1 MNKQENKLEK
11 TTTLL
16 KFIKYNF
23 ENLFNRLE
31 ECNSIG
37 SIYTDEDIAY
47 KYKNNL
53 WKDQWLDEYRDS
65 KGNLTEIFFEDVSE
79 SKDFIFCDS
88 CNKWGEIGF
97 NYIFEGDFYCD
108 LCYLKDD
115 LKDFDKAIK
124 ILKENENE

>member
-16 KFIKYNF
+16 QFIGYEF
-23 ENLFNRLE
+23 SCVFDQLDEFS
-31 ECNSIG
+31 SIG
-37 SIYTDEDIAY
+37 STYSDEDIAY
-47 KYKNNL
+47 RYESDL
-53 WKDQWLDEYRDS
+53 WKNEWLDEYRDN

-88 CNKWGEIGF
+88 CNKWGEPGF

-108 LCYLKDD
+108 LCHIKDS

-124 ILKENENE
+124 NLKENEDE